1 MLIDWHSYIAFTPG
15 VLGGKAAIKGTRI
28 GVDIVLEKLAAGET
42 VDQVLESYPHLSRE
56 SILACLA
63 FATASVRNDIVYAV
77 G

>member
-1 MLIDWHSYIAFTPG
+1 MLANWESYIAFTPG

-42 VDQVLESYPHLSRE
+42 VEQVLESYPHLSRE
-56 SILACLA
+56 SVLACLA
-63 FATASVRNDIVYAV
+63 FATSSVRNDTLYNV